1 MASNPNNPKKKNQR
15 QDPDT
20 NPQAQGRQSQP
31 GEQDRQNVN
40 KASDAQLNQGGAGQG
55 QHGSARGTR
64 TERDENMEP
73 SETGSRQPG
82 RSSN

>member
-15 QDPDT
+15 QDQDT
-20 NPQAQGRQSQP
+20 NPQAQGRQAQP

-40 KASDAQLNQGGAGQG
+40 KASDAQLNQGGA
-55 QHGSARGTR
+55 RGTR

-73 SETGSRQPG
+73 SETGSGEPG
-82 RSSN
+82 HSN